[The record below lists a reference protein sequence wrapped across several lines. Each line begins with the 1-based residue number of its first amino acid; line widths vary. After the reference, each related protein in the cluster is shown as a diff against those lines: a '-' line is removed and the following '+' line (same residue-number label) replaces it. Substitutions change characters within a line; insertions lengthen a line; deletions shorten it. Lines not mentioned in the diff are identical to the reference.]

1 MSRHE
6 ERFGA
11 GVAER
16 DRVGWGEGGGPVDG
30 GEVLLRVDGT
40 RLVAGEGTGVTLRGV
55 GLGGWMNM
63 ENFITGYPST
73 ESLQRK
79 ALRKALGPEG
89 YKRFFDRFLTA
100 FFNEEDAKL

>member
-1 MSRHE
+1 MSCSEWTARTWSP
-6 ERFGA
+6 
-11 GVAER
+11 R
-16 DRVGWGEGGGPVDG
+16 DNSP
-30 GEVLLRVDGT
+30 
-40 RLVAGEGTGVTLRGV
+40 VTLRGV

-89 YKRFFDRFLTA
+89 YERFFD
-100 FFNEEDAKL
+100 DS